1 LELCFQAKRKIKYF
15 VLIIFLGTT
24 IWTWSVI
31 FEQISDGILEITFF
45 DIGQGDSI
53 FIETSDGKQ
62 VLIDGGPDNSI
73 LEKLNQTMS
82 FYDRTIDL
90 VILTHPDADHITGLV
105 KVLNYYQ
112 IEHIL
117 TSGLEKDTA
126 IYMKWKE
133 LIEEKNISLSLAQ
146 QGQRIILQNNVIL
159 EILWPDQNLIS
170 SYSNPANNVSVV
182 TRLVYDDIE
191 ILLTGDIEKKVENY
205 LVNQDFD
212 LESDILKLAHHG
224 SKSSTIFNF
233 LKAVNPKIAVIS
245 VGEDNR
251 YKHPSQEVLE
261 RIKDLIIYRTDED
274 GDICIL
280 TDGALFDIIQP

>member
-1 LELCFQAKRKIKYF
+1 MFSGKRKIKYF

-159 EILWPDQNLIS
+159 EVLWPDQNLIS

-205 LVNQDFD
+205 LVNQDFE

>member
-1 LELCFQAKRKIKYF
+1 MFSGKRKIKYF

-159 EILWPDQNLIS
+159 EVLWPDQNLIS

-205 LVNQDFD
+205 LVNQDFE

-224 SKSSTIFNF
+224 SKTSSSYNF
-233 LKAVNPKIAVIS
+233 LKKVDPEVAVIS
-245 VGEDNR
+245 VGENNR

-274 GDICIL
+274 GDIKIL
-280 TDGALFDIIQP
+280 TDGSLFDIMQP

>member
-1 LELCFQAKRKIKYF
+1 MFSGKRKIKYF

-159 EILWPDQNLIS
+159 EVLWPDQNLIS

-205 LVNQDFD
+205 LVNQDFE

-224 SKSSTIFNF
+224 SKTSSSYNF
-233 LKAVNPKIAVIS
+233 LKKVDPEVAVIS

>member
-1 LELCFQAKRKIKYF
+1 
-15 VLIIFLGTT
+15 
-24 IWTWSVI
+24 
-31 FEQISDGILEITFF
+31 
-45 DIGQGDSI
+45 
-53 FIETSDGKQ
+53 
-62 VLIDGGPDNSI
+62 
-73 LEKLNQTMS
+73 M
-82 FYDRTIDL
+82 
-90 VILTHPDADHITGLV
+90 
-105 KVLNYYQ
+105 
-112 IEHIL
+112 
-117 TSGLEKDTA
+117 
-126 IYMKWKE
+126 
-133 LIEEKNISLSLAQ
+133 
-146 QGQRIILQNNVIL
+146 
-159 EILWPDQNLIS
+159 
-170 SYSNPANNVSVV
+170 
-182 TRLVYDDIE
+182 IE

>member
-1 LELCFQAKRKIKYF
+1 MFSGKRKIKYF

-205 LVNQDFD
+205 LVNQDFE

-224 SKSSTIFNF
+224 SKTSSSYNF
-233 LKAVNPKIAVIS
+233 LKKVDPEVAVIS